1 MTTDTNVDD
10 HDKQIRYHAM
20 LGLKPFLN
28 QTRYHA
34 LACVP
39 NHKRYHAMLG
49 FKPFLNQTR
58 YHALACVPDHME
70 PEYYNL
76 EPDYAAMILIMHL

>member
-1 MTTDTNVDD
+1 
-10 HDKQIRYHAM
+10 
-20 LGLKPFLN
+20 
-28 QTRYHA
+28 

-49 FKPFLNQTR
+49 FKTFLSQTR

-76 EPDYAAMILIMHL
+76 EPDYAVMILIMHL